1 MIRYLILTITI
12 LLSMSSFAQ
21 KAYKIKKV
29 EFKGNNIINSREL
42 EEITSTKAK
51 TLFNKILFWKKDPIF
66 NKEWIKK
73 DLRNLNRLYQSK
85 GYIDVIIND
94 SLIVN
99 KKKNNINIYFVIKE
113 NQPIKINSFK
123 WILKGNDNL
132 EKEDIIKTLPSTSF
146 VKDSCVFSD
155 NNIYSLM
162 RSTKKTLMNRGYV
175 YANTNP
181 ILKLDTVNK
190 KVEVIVEVYHGDK
203 YVNGKIFIE
212 GLKQVKKELL
222 IDKLGLTHGDFFS
235 AKKLNEAQARA
246 LNTQLFKYLTID
258 PVKDSSL
265 NKIINYHI
273 KLEELNQLDLD
284 LSLGYGT
291 EDRVRAQ
298 VLLSKRAFLGGLRKI
313 EVGVKTSYFE
323 PINSYIK
330 FRQPDILNN
339 KKNIDF
345 IWNPYFNIERERSYT
360 VDRIGSNFTFEK
372 RLSVNASTFLSY
384 NIESSKVKKTNDDI
398 ISDQSEI
405 IEGTKHKSGIILGY
419 QYKKVDNFFN
429 PTTGWYAKAIS
440 TYNGLGI
447 KSENSYFKIELDGR
461 SYRPFFNKCV
471 FASRI
476 SLGYLRPIK
485 RSNITPIEDRFLLGG
500 SNSVRAY
507 KRNSIGASIDN
518 NSLTIGGNSMLEM
531 SVETRFP
538 IYNDLEGVIFVDS
551 GNVWTESEEYR
562 IDDLKYGAGLG
573 LRYNTPIG
581 PLRIDIATP
590 IGETHKMQLYITF
603 GHAY

>member
-12 LLSMSSFAQ
+12 LLSVSSFAQ
-21 KAYKIKKV
+21 KTYKIKKI
-29 EFKGNNIINSREL
+29 EFKGNSIIKSSEL

-51 TLFNKILFWKKDPIF
+51 TVFNKILFWKKAPIY
-66 NKEWIKK
+66 NKEWVEK
-73 DLRNLNRLYQSK
+73 DLANLHKLYQSK
-85 GYIDVIIND
+85 GYLDAIIKD
-94 SLIVN
+94 SLIIN
-99 KKKNNINIYFVIKE
+99 KKKNSIHLCFVIKE
-113 NQPIKINSFK
+113 NQAIRINSFK
-123 WILKGNDNL
+123 WLLKGKDKQ
-132 EKEDIIKTLPSTSF
+132 EKEEILKTLPSTSH
-146 VKDSCVFSD
+146 VNKNKVFSD
-155 NNIYSLM
+155 KKIFSLM
-162 RSTKKTLMNRGYV
+162 KSTKNSLMNRGYV
-175 YANTNP
+175 YANTRP
-181 ILKLDTVNK
+181 LLKLDTINK
-190 KVEVIVEVYHGDK
+190 TVDVKIEIHHGDK
-203 YVNGKIFIE
+203 YINGKINIE
-212 GLKQVKKELL
+212 GLNQVKKELL
-222 IDKLGLTHGDFFS
+222 INKLRLNSGDVFS
-235 AKKLNEAQARA
+235 AKKMQDAQSRA
-246 LNTQLFKYLTID
+246 LNTQLFKYLTIN

-265 NKIINYHI
+265 NKVINYHI

-313 EVGVKTSYFE
+313 ELGVKTSYFE
-323 PINSYIK
+323 PINSYFK
-330 FRQPDILNN
+330 FRQPDILHN

-345 IWNPYFNIERERSYT
+345 ILNPYFNIERERSYT
-360 VDRIGSNFTFEK
+360 VKRIGSNFTFEK
-372 RLSVNASTFLSY
+372 RLSVNASTFLAY
-384 NIESSKVKKTNDDI
+384 NIESSKVTKTNNTTLNN
-398 ISDQSEI
+398 QSEI

-429 PTTGWYAKAIS
+429 PTKGWYAKAI
-440 TYNGLGI
+440 TAYNGLGI
-447 KSENSYFKIELDGR
+447 KSEDSYFKIELDGR
-461 SYRPFFNKCV
+461 SYRPFLNKCV

-485 RSNITPIEDRFLLGG
+485 RSHITPIEDRFLLGG

-507 KRNSIGASIDN
+507 KRNSIGAGIDN

-538 IYNDLEGVIFVDS
+538 IYNDLSGVLFFDA
-551 GNVWTESEEYR
+551 GNTWAESDDYR

-581 PLRIDIATP
+581 PIRIDVANP
-590 IGETHKMQLYITF
+590 IGESHNMQLYITF